1 MNNDLQ
7 ETRDFLQ
14 QISYDINVFFAKYFD
29 GSIAWIFQV
38 TSKILVLLAFYFIVD
53 LGIRLFFNFL
63 YKVIKKNK
71 YPFVEALYQSKFPRA
86 MAHVI
91 ALGLC
96 SFALD
101 SIFYKNMHPATKS
114 ILDVIVQIG
123 QLIVIGSAGLRLYK
137 SVEIYYILIKENYK
151 LIAFKAVSQ
160 TLKIFGGV
168 ILFFIAIKIVFKI
181 NSGTILG
188 SLGAITA
195 VMVLVFR
202 DTILG
207 FVTGIHVAT
216 SKNLKVGDWIGIP
229 KYNIEGNI
237 TDISLLTT
245 KIVNFDKTV
254 STIPTYDLMSTEIR
268 NYQVMTEGNL
278 RRIKRSMIFNIKSFR
293 FLTKEDY
300 EKLEKVNLISDYI
313 ITKKN
318 EIESEKL
325 ELHNA
330 DNMLNG
336 QQLTNIGVFRKYA
349 ENYLRNNPNIEQKE
363 IILVRQLEITP
374 QGMPLEIYCFTIYSN
389 LEDYERV
396 QSDIF
401 DHLLVATQDFGLE
414 VIQVNKV

>member
-1 MNNDLQ
+1 
-7 ETRDFLQ
+7 
-14 QISYDINVFFAKYFD
+14 
-29 GSIAWIFQV
+29 
-38 TSKILVLLAFYFIVD
+38 
-53 LGIRLFFNFL
+53 
-63 YKVIKKNK
+63 
-71 YPFVEALYQSKFPRA
+71 
-86 MAHVI
+86 
-91 ALGLC
+91 
-96 SFALD
+96 
-101 SIFYKNMHPATKS
+101 
-114 ILDVIVQIG
+114 
-123 QLIVIGSAGLRLYK
+123 
-137 SVEIYYILIKENYK
+137 
-151 LIAFKAVSQ
+151 
-160 TLKIFGGV
+160 
-168 ILFFIAIKIVFKI
+168 
-181 NSGTILG
+181 
-188 SLGAITA
+188 
-195 VMVLVFR
+195 MVLVFR